1 MSRRRRDGD
10 LPTCGSDLISK
21 SISEVKDKPSVVRK
35 GKEWGAGG
43 GGDFFAIDF
52 FHDKLSLLEAH
63 ITTDSDISAVV
74 STCAGAWL
82 VNGFSVGSFFSE
94 LCGVWRLLM

>member
-52 FHDKLSLLEAH
+52 FHDKLSLSWRH
-63 ITTDSDISAVV
+63 TSQPMVISLPWYRRVRV
-74 STCAGAWL
+74 HGL
-82 VNGFSVGSFFSE
+82 
-94 LCGVWRLLM
+94 